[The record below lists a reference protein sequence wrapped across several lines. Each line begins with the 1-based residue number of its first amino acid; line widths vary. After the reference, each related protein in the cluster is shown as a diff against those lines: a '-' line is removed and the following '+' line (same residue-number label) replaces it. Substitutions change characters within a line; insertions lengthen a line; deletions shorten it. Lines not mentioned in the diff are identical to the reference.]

1 MHRIFLLRAFGD
13 FVIFLNAFAR
23 SSKKEQF
30 TIVASAH
37 LNTLYDAIVSMHPI
51 EGIHIEFVDFEI
63 DKGQLRLFTNKHFIS
78 AQTLK
83 ETNAIKAFIKNHPNT
98 KGVDYIEQDKRIGLF
113 NFFTGQNFQFILDKS
128 EVYKAYNQFFE
139 NSTTRIAIEA
149 NPLNSIVVFPDSR
162 LTKKDIPF
170 NIVERIT
177 NEATQKGK
185 TIQVA
190 KFGNAYTNFNELIA
204 LIMQSDVV
212 IGADSLPIHIAAL
225 LNKSHYIMYAD
236 GLTQNFM
243 TPFAANQKSFGTF
256 NDYDLSAYL
265 S

>member
-23 SSKKEQF
+23 SSKKDQF

-37 LNTLYDAIVSMHPI
+37 LNLLYDAIVSMHPL

-63 DKGQLRLFTNKHFIS
+63 DKGQLRLFTNKHFLS
-78 AQTLK
+78 AQTFK
-83 ETNAIKAFIKNHPNT
+83 ETNAIKTYIQGHPNT
-98 KGVDYIEQDKRIGLF
+98 KGIDYIEQDKRVGLF
-113 NFFTGQNFQFILDKS
+113 NFLTGQNFQFILDGS
-128 EVYKAYNQFFE
+128 EVYNAYDQFFE
-139 NSTTRIAIEA
+139 NSTSPIAIEA
-149 NPLNSIVVFPDSR
+149 NPLKSIVVFPDSR
-162 LTKKDIPF
+162 LTKKDIPS

-177 NEATQKGK
+177 KEATLNGK
-185 TIQVA
+185 NIQVA
-190 KFGNAYTNFNELIA
+190 KFGDAYKNFNELIA
-204 LIMQSDVV
+204 LIMQSDLV

-225 LNKSHYIMYAD
+225 LNKPHYILYAE

-256 NDYDLSAYL
+256 SYYDLSAYL

>member
-23 SSKKEQF
+23 SSKKDQF
-30 TIVASAH
+30 TIVASVHLKPLYNAIIEAH
-37 LNTLYDAIVSMHPI
+37 TIK
-51 EGIHIEFVDFEI
+51 GIHIEFVDFGI

-78 AQTLK
+78 AQTFK
-83 ETNAIKAFIKNHPNT
+83 ETNAIKTYIQSHPNT
-98 KGVDYIEQDKRIGLF
+98 NGIDYIEQDKRIGLF
-113 NFFTGQNFQFILDKS
+113 NFLTGHNFQYILDRS
-128 EVYKAYNQFFE
+128 EVYKAYNQFFG
-139 NSTTRIAIEA
+139 NSTSPIAIES
-149 NPLNSIVVFPDSR
+149 NSFNNIVVFPDSR

-190 KFGNAYTNFNELIA
+190 KFGNTYTNFNELIA

-225 LNKSHYIMYAD
+225 LNKPHYILYAD

-243 TPFAANQKSFGTF
+243 TPFVANQKSFGTF
-256 NDYDLSAYL
+256 NHYDLSAYL

>member
-23 SSKKEQF
+23 SSKKDQF
-30 TIVASAH
+30 TIVASVH
-37 LNTLYDAIVSMHPI
+37 LKPLYEAIVSVHPL
-51 EGIHIEFVDFEI
+51 EGIHIEFVDFGI

-78 AQTLK
+78 AQTFK
-83 ETNAIKAFIKNHPNT
+83 EANAIKTYIQNHPNT
-98 KGVDYIEQDKRIGLF
+98 KGTDYIEQDKRIGLF
-113 NFFTGQNFQFILDKS
+113 NFFTGQNFQFILDRS
-128 EVYKAYNQFFE
+128 EVYNAYDQFFE
-139 NSTTRIAIEA
+139 NSISPIALES
-149 NPLNSIVVFPDSR
+149 NSFNNIVVFPDSR
-162 LTKKDIPF
+162 LTKKDIPSS
-170 NIVERIT
+170 IVERIT
-177 NEATQKGK
+177 KEATQKRK

-190 KFGNAYTNFNELIA
+190 KFGDTYKNFNELIA
-204 LIMQSDVV
+204 LILQSDVV

-225 LNKSHYIMYAD
+225 LNKPHYILYAE

-256 NDYDLSAYL
+256 NDYDLSDYL

>member
-13 FVIFLNAFAR
+13 FVIFLNAFTR
-23 SSKKEQF
+23 SSKKDQF
-30 TIVASAH
+30 TIVASGH
-37 LNTLYDAIVSMHPI
+37 LKPLYEAIVSGLASAD
-51 EGIHIEFVDFEI
+51 ELIHCFDFGV
-63 DKGQLRLFTNKHFIS
+63 DKGQLRLFTNKHFLS

-83 ETNAIKAFIKNHPNT
+83 ETNAIKIYIQSNPNT
-98 KGVDYIEQDKRIGLF
+98 NGTDYIEQDKRIGLF
-113 NFFTGQNFQFILDKS
+113 NFLTGQNFQFILDKS
-128 EVYKAYNQFFE
+128 EVYKAYDHFFE
-139 NSTTRIAIEA
+139 NSISPIALES
-149 NPLNSIVVFPDSR
+149 NSFNNIVVFPDSR

>member
-13 FVIFLNAFAR
+13 FIIFLNVFIR
-23 SSKKEQF
+23 SSKKDQF
-30 TIVASAH
+30 TIVASVH
-37 LNTLYDAIVSMHPI
+37 LKPLYDAIVSMHPL
-51 EGIHIEFVDFEI
+51 EGIHIEFVDFGI
-63 DKGQLRLFTNKHFIS
+63 DRGQLRLFTNKHFIS
-78 AQTLK
+78 VQTYK
-83 ETNAIKAFIKNHPNT
+83 ETNTIKTYIQVNPNT
-98 KGVDYIEQDKRIGLF
+98 KGIDYIEQDKRIGIF
-113 NFFTGQNFQFILDKS
+113 NFLTGHNFQYILDRS

-139 NSTTRIAIEA
+139 NSTLPIVIEA
-149 NPLNSIVVFPDSR
+149 NPLKSIVVFPDSR

-190 KFGNAYTNFNELIA
+190 KFGNAYTNFNQLIA

-225 LNKSHYIMYAD
+225 LNKPHYILYAD

-256 NDYDLSAYL
+256 NQYDLSAYL

>member
-23 SSKKEQF
+23 SSKKDQF
-30 TIVASAH
+30 TIVASIH
-37 LNTLYDAIVSMHPI
+37 LKPLYEAIVAVYPLV
-51 EGIHIEFVDFEI
+51 GVNIEFVDFGI
-63 DKGQLRLFTNKHFIS
+63 DQGQLRLFTNKHFIS
-78 AQTLK
+78 AQTFK
-83 ETNAIKAFIKNHPNT
+83 EANAIKTYIQNHPNT
-98 KGVDYIEQDKRIGLF
+98 KGTDYIEQDKRIGLF
-113 NFFTGQNFQFILDKS
+113 NFLTGQNFQYILDRS
-128 EVYKAYNQFFE
+128 EVYKVFDQFFE
-139 NSTTRIAIEA
+139 NPTPPIAIES
-149 NPLNSIVVFPDSR
+149 NSFNNIVVFPDSR
-162 LTKKDIPF
+162 LTKKDIPS

-177 NEATQKGK
+177 KEATEKGK

-190 KFGNAYTNFNELIA
+190 KFGDAYKNFNELIQ
-204 LIMQSDVV
+204 LIMQSDLV

-225 LNKSHYIMYAD
+225 LNKPHYILYAE

-256 NDYDLSAYL
+256 SYYDLSAYL